1 MLCERK
7 NIEDR
12 DKKCVDR
19 EKDKEECET
28 KRISHLVCKGGERI
42 TLSKI
47 REQYCENISLTK

>member
-19 EKDKEECET
+19 EKEREKEKDKE
-28 KRISHLVCKGGERI
+28 KERE
-42 TLSKI
+42 K
-47 REQYCENISLTK
+47 EK